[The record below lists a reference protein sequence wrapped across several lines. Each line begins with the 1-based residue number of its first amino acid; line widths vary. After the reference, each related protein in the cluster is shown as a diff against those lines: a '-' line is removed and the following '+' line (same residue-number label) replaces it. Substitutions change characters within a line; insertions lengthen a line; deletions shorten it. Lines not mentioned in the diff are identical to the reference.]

1 MNKILILILFCFTYL
16 TGFSQTD
23 TIFYKN
29 QKISCKVLKIK
40 TDSISYRLPDSKI
53 IQYAV
58 AKKDV
63 DKIIYKNGKVFSVKE
78 DIRIVHV
85 DGVSNF
91 NDVVI
96 TFTSDDTIKTTKITH
111 LQIPFSYD
119 QSGQSKY
126 LEKAY
131 NQLKIHASMLGANI
145 VYVPEQNGLNVS
157 GITDSSTTHFYGIA
171 YCSTIPTMDEFDKKT
186 GDKTEFN
193 ATQQWYLPRGK
204 TDVYQLYF
212 NGKFIVN
219 EITESEG
226 FVYINGELKGFSK
239 VTTFRL
245 ISMSSKFFTVSF
257 ELNNFLYNVQVTL

>member
-1 MNKILILILFCFTYL
+1 MFFTYL
-16 TGFSQTD
+16 TGFCQTD
-23 TIFYKN
+23 TIFFKN

-40 TDSISYRLPDSKI
+40 TDSINYKLVTSET
-53 IQYAV
+53 QYAV

-96 TFTSDDTIKTTKITH
+96 TFTPGDTIKSTKITD
-111 LQIPFSYD
+111 LNISFD
-119 QSGQSKY
+119 FEESGQSKY

-131 NQLKIHASMLGANI
+131 KQLKIHASMLGANI
-145 VYVPEQNGLNVS
+145 VYIPEQGALS
-157 GITDSSTTHFYGIA
+157 AAGITDSSMTDLHGIA
-171 YCSTIPTMDEFDKKT
+171 YCSSVPTLDEFDKKI

-193 ATQQWYLPRGK
+193 ATEQWYLPKGK
-204 TDVYQLYF
+204 PDVYQLYF
-212 NGKFIVN
+212 NGKFIIS

-226 FVYINGELKGFSK
+226 FVYINGELKGFPKATS
-239 VTTFRL
+239 FRL
-245 ISMSSKFFTVSF
+245 ISISPKFFTVSF
-257 ELNNFLYNVQVTL
+257 ELNNNVYNVQVNL